1 MSSQTERVTHEA
13 SIEELA
19 GFVADLEYADV
30 PADARRLAERCFVD
44 TVGVTYAGMVTGAGE
59 TATRAMG
66 PVSGDGPVTLL
77 GGDGTASV
85 TDGAFMNGAAGHGL
99 DFDDVSDGVNGHPSV
114 TLVAPLL
121 AVGEA
126 EGASGE
132 DLLTGFVAGFE
143 VECYLA
149 QAVRPGHYEAGWHPT
164 STMGTFGSAAAVA
177 NLLDLDADATERALN
192 SAASMAAGLKN
203 NFGSMTK
210 PMHVGHAV
218 RAGVTAAMLAS
229 EGFTSGADA
238 IDGDQGFLDLYS
250 GPEPPHPED
259 SHTPGETWAITEFGV
274 GVKKY
279 PCCYF
284 THTGI
289 TAASRLVEEHDI
301 EPEDVESVHVVASRG
316 AGDALKHED
325 PDSGLEGKFSM
336 HYTIA
341 SAVARDRVGLDAF
354 EDGNVD
360 DPEVQRV
367 RERVTFEEDP
377 DLDYGSYHT
386 TVAIETGEGEHSM
399 TLGSP
404 PGTHQDP
411 LSDDELREKFL
422 ICVTRAESRDRA
434 EELYEAFDSLRELEE
449 VRGLW

>member
-1 MSSQTERVTHEA
+1 MSSQAERRAHGVSTEA
-13 SIEELA
+13 LA
-19 GFVADLEYADV
+19 AFVADLEYDDV
-30 PADARRLAERCFVD
+30 PEDALRLAERCFVD
-44 TVGVTYAGMVTGAGE
+44 TVGVTYAGMVAGAGA
-59 TATRAMG
+59 TAARAMG

-85 TDGAFMNGAAGHGL
+85 TGGAFINGTAGHGL

-126 EGASGE
+126 EGASGA

-143 VECYLA
+143 TECYLA
-149 QAVRPGHYEAGWHPT
+149 QTIRPGHYEAGWHPT

-177 NLLDLDADATERALN
+177 NLLGLAPDATERALN
-192 SAASMAAGLKN
+192 TAASMAAGLKN

-218 RAGVTAAMLAS
+218 RAGVTAATLAA
-229 EGFTSGADA
+229 EGFTSGGGA
-238 IDGDQGFLDLYS
+238 IDGEQGFLDLYS

-259 SHTPGETWAITEFGV
+259 AHDPGETWAITEFGV

-289 TAASRLVEEHDI
+289 TAATRLVEEHGI
-301 EPEDVESVHVVASRG
+301 EPEEVESVHVVASRG

-325 PDSGLEGKFSM
+325 PESGLEGKFSM
-336 HYTIA
+336 HYAIA
-341 SAVARDRVGLDAF
+341 SAIARDRVGLAAF

-360 DPEVQRV
+360 DPAVQRI
-367 RERVTFEEDP
+367 RERVSFERDP
-377 DLDYGSYHT
+377 DLSYGAYRT
-386 TVAIETGEGEHSM
+386 TVTIETAEGEHSM
-399 TLGSP
+399 TLDSP

-411 LSDDELREKFL
+411 LSDEELREKFL
-422 ICVTRAESRDRA
+422 MCVTEAESRERA

-449 VRGLW
+449 IRGLL